1 MSQGRLMDSQWRRR
15 HVPLWLFAAAL
26 LLPGCE
32 PPGRPNPAD
41 RPLRPEQVMS
51 FARLFGTRCA
61 GCHGAE
67 GLLGA
72 APPLNDPL
80 FRAAISEEELAD
92 VIRSGRKGALMPG
105 FGVGHGALTDAQ
117 IKLLIY
123 EIKGVPYR
131 VSSQN
136 DEVTGPS
143 NFVVE
148 VAADGQ
154 APQWG
159 TVPKRPDGLPP
170 LASSSAES
178 GDAQRG
184 MAVFAQACAMCHGEQ
199 GQGSNQPDGPGSI
212 NNRAFLSLI
221 SDQALRRLII
231 TGRPDLGMPDY
242 AGKDG
247 RPEDFKPLTAAQV
260 ADLVAL
266 LASWRETG
274 ATAQP

>member
-1 MSQGRLMDSQWRRR
+1 MNHGNLGDSRRR
-15 HVPLWLFAAAL
+15 LRHAPLWVLAAAL

-32 PPGRPNPAD
+32 PPGRPDPAD
-41 RPLRPEQVMS
+41 RPLRPEQVRS

-80 FRAAISEEELAD
+80 FRSAVSEEELAE
-92 VIRSGRKGALMPG
+92 VIRLGRKGALMPS
-105 FGVGHGALTDAQ
+105 FGIGHGALTDAQ

-131 VSSQN
+131 VSSQSN
-136 DEVTGPS
+136 EVTGPGD
-143 NFVVE
+143 FTVE

-159 TVPKRPDGLPP
+159 TVPKRPDDLPP
-170 LASSSAES
+170 LASSSTES

-184 MAVFAQACAMCHGEQ
+184 LEVFAQACARCHGEQ
-199 GQGSNQPDGPGSI
+199 GQGSDRPDGPGAI
-212 NNRAFLSLI
+212 NNRALLSLL
-221 SDQALRRLII
+221 SDQVLRRLII

-247 RPEDFKPLTAAQV
+247 RPENFRPLTAAQV